1 MDVKLAGFVCLD
13 KPAGLTSHD
22 CVARVRRAVKLRQ
35 VGHGGTLDP
44 MATGVLPIAI
54 GRATRLLSF
63 ISSGKAYRATVRFGQ
78 TSTTDDAEGTI
89 TLTALPAPMS
99 AAALQAVLPQFTGEI
114 QQVPPR
120 YSAIRHQGQRF
131 YDLARQGLDLVPP
144 TRTVTVHGLQLLDF
158 RDGHFPEA
166 DLEVVCGEGTYIR
179 SLARDLGQV
188 LGCGALLSR
197 LRRLQS
203 GPFAIHEAVTLET
216 FCEAPETHLQPPGSP
231 FTTWPRFVLA
241 SEQVW
246 RWQCG
251 QSLAGLDLPRDGRRP
266 VEDHRYTIWDGAD
279 GFQGLAEI
287 TPEALLKPLRVW
299 EVQQ

>member
-1 MDVKLAGFVCLD
+1 MDAKLAGFVCLD

-78 TSTTDDAEGTI
+78 TSTTDDAEGAI
-89 TLTALPAPMS
+89 TLTTLPTPIS

-120 YSAIRHQGQRF
+120 YSAIRHQGKRF

-158 RDGHFPEA
+158 RDGEFPEA
-166 DLEVVCGEGTYIR
+166 DLEVMCGEGTYIR
-179 SLARDLGQV
+179 ALARDLGQV

-197 LRRLQS
+197 LRRLMS
-203 GPFAIHEAVTLET
+203 GPFEINQAVTLDD
-216 FCEAPETHLQPPGSP
+216 FCEAPETHLQPPGTP
-231 FTTWPRFVLA
+231 FKTWPRFVLA

-251 QSLAGLDLPRDGRRP
+251 QSLAASNLPRDGRRP

-279 GFQGLAEI
+279 SFQGLAEV

>member
-1 MDVKLAGFVCLD
+1 MDAKLAGFVCLD
-13 KPAGLTSHD
+13 KPPGLTSHD

-44 MATGVLPIAI
+44 LATGVLPIAI

-89 TLTALPAPMS
+89 TLTAAPARVD
-99 AAALQAVLPQFTGEI
+99 AQALLAILPQFLGEI

-120 YSAIRHQGQRF
+120 YSAIRHQGKRF

-144 TRTVTVHGLQLLDF
+144 TRTVRVNGLHLLDF
-158 RDGHFPEA
+158 RDGDCPEA
-166 DLEVVCGEGTYIR
+166 DLEVACGEGTYIR

-188 LGCGALLSR
+188 LGCGALLSA
-197 LRRLQS
+197 LRRLVS
-203 GPFAIHEAVTLET
+203 GPFEINQAVTLEN
-216 FCEAPETHLQPPGSP
+216 FCQAPEAHLQPPGTP
-231 FTTWPRFVLA
+231 FKTWPRFVLA

-251 QSLAGLDLPRDGRRP
+251 QSLAVADLPR
-266 VEDHRYTIWDGAD
+266 HRYTIWDGAD
-279 GFQGLAEI
+279 AFQGLAEV
-287 TPEALLKPLRVW
+287 TAEAMLKPLRVW